1 MMPGQ
6 PQNEG
11 SLNAKVLRLQE
22 RDFWASWTCEDFHI
36 DRSRG
41 DNDKGGDVSVERSG
55 KEGRESGFKGLDAL
69 LIMRKIGCLPNQ
81 AKPLNLLRLT
91 QL

>member
-1 MMPGQ
+1 MQRYLDYRRGTSGPAGQ
-6 PQNEG
+6 MKTSTQTDPEEIMTKEEMCLLKG
-11 SLNAKVLRLQE
+11 QE
-22 RDFWASWTCEDFHI
+22 
-36 DRSRG
+36 
-41 DNDKGGDVSVERSG
+41 
-55 KEGRESGFKGLDAL
+55 RESGFKGLDGL